1 MALTTYKLHHSL
13 TPSPPSTKLIFCD
26 DMPTPALTFFKF
38 EADFVESLRCI
49 PMQVRYKLDTCGV
62 KLKLEHWHKFN
73 QGDRES
79 LVSHPCATPTE
90 IDHYRDLVQAT
101 VLQYTETP
109 AKDLPIDPHPP
120 WLQTTVVPADVVA
133 QAAKFETAIGTDAW
147 SALQPLERFALC
159 KLSRSGHE
167 NRNFVSA
174 LQEFGLQA
182 SASETGGKSTSW

>member
-1 MALTTYKLHHSL
+1 
-13 TPSPPSTKLIFCD
+13 
-26 DMPTPALTFFKF
+26 MPTPALTFFKF